1 MWKDLRKKTAMMRP
15 GSHSPTIATVIP
27 VYNGAAYIGEAIR
40 SVFQQTRL
48 PHEVIVVNDGSTD
61 DSADVLNQLSRT
73 YNFRI
78 INCENG
84 GQSAA
89 RNLGVERSNSD
100 LIAFLDQD
108 DIWYPDHLEALA
120 APFLQAQRD
129 NLGWTYSDLDEIDE
143 GGRMVCRGVIAHHPH
158 LIHPKADLIT
168 YLRQDMFILPSASL
182 ILREAYWKVGGFNE
196 RLSGYEDDDLFL
208 RLFRAGFDCEFISR
222 PLSKWRIYQK
232 SSSYS
237 ARMATSRFT
246 FANIL
251 INEYPNEP
259 ERSLYYI
266 EDLIAP
272 RFFKSMAF
280 DYRRCVI
287 LGNREQ
293 QAVTFAHLKHI
304 VRYLRLRQRLPLQLF
319 IMPMLRFR
327 WFADVTMKWRFLNRI
342 VARWVP

>member
-1 MWKDLRKKTAMMRP
+1 MMRP

-27 VYNGAAYIGEAIR
+27 VYNGAAYIAEAIK
-40 SVFQQTRL
+40 SVFDQSKL
-48 PHEVIVVNDGSTD
+48 PNEVIVVNDGSTD
-61 DSADVLNQLSRT
+61 NSAEVLNELSKI

-89 RNLGVERSNSD
+89 RNLGVEHARSD
-100 LIAFLDQD
+100 VIAFLDQD
-108 DIWYPDHLEALA
+108 DIWYPEHLEALS
-120 APFLQAQRD
+120 APFSEVRRD
-129 NLGWTYSDLDEIDE
+129 NLGWVYSDLDEIDE
-143 GGRMVCRGVIAHHPH
+143 HGRMVCHGVIARHPH
-158 LIHPKADLIT
+158 LVHPKVDLNT
-168 YLRQDMFILPSASL
+168 YLGQDMFMLPSASL
-182 ILREAYWKVGGFNE
+182 ILREAYWKIGGFNE

-208 RLFRAGFDCEFISR
+208 RLFRAGFNCKYISR

-237 ARMATSRFT
+237 ARMAISRFA
-246 FANIL
+246 FAQML
-251 INEYPNEP
+251 IDEYPNEP

-266 EDLIAP
+266 QDLIAP
-272 RFFKSMAF
+272 RFFRSMAF

-287 LGNREQ
+287 IGNREQ
-293 QAVTFAHLKHI
+293 QKVTYAHLKHI

-319 IMPMLRFR
+319 VLPMLRVR
-327 WFADVTMKWRFLNRI
+327 WFASVAMRWRFLNRI